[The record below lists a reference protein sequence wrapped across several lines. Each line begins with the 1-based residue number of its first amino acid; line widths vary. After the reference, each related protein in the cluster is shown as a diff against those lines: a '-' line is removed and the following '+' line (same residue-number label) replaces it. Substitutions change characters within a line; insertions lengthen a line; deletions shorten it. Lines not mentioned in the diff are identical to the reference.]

1 MEIHDKLAE
10 LSRIVSEAR
19 AMPMSASC
27 IVNRAEIIGLVAD
40 IERLLPADLSRA
52 QAVLSD
58 RHEVVDLGRQEAE
71 RLAAGARAEQARLV
85 SETSIAQEAADEAA
99 RIVEA
104 ARRDAQE
111 TKAEIDEYVDG
122 KLANFEVVL
131 LKTMQAVTRGR
142 ERMRGMREEDVLA
155 HLDDE
160 AVPGS

>member
-1 MEIHDKLAE
+1 VEIHDKLAE
-10 LSRIVSEAR
+10 LTRLVGEAR

-27 IVNRAEIIGLVAD
+27 IVNRAEVIGLVAD
-40 IERLLPADLSRA
+40 IERLLPQDLSRA

-71 RLAAGARAEQARLV
+71 RLAANARAEQARLV
-85 SETSIAQEAADEAA
+85 SDTAIAQEATEEATRIVAAA
-99 RIVEA
+99 REEA
-104 ARRDAQE
+104 DA
-111 TKAEIDEYVDG
+111 TRAEIDEYVDG

-142 ERMRGMREEDVLA
+142 ERMRGMRDEDALA

-160 AVPGS
+160 PVPGG